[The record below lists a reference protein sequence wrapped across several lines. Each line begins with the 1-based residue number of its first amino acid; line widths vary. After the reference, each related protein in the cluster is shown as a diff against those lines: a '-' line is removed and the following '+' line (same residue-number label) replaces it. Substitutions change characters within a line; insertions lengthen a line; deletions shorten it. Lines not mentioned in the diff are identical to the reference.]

1 MRIEWHPEEITAEIE
16 KEAIRRLEAAAAVIR
31 DKAKVNLSKLVTGLT
46 PMRRKGFDKY
56 LVPLVPWKE
65 HGPYKTGKSSGQS
78 WTARYHDKMVET
90 IRLSPHDVN
99 VKTLSVRIIA
109 GNYNTWWA
117 KQMEYGNGE
126 WRGGAKPF
134 MRPAMRGARSEIQS
148 VLESGA
154 GQSNI

>member
-1 MRIEWHPEEITAEIE
+1 VKIEWHPEKITAEIE
-16 KEAIRRLEAAAAVIR
+16 QEAIRRLEAAAAVIR
-31 DKAKVNLSKLVTGLT
+31 DKAKANLSKLVTGMQKIAGKNST
-46 PMRRKGFDKY
+46 RY
-56 LVPLVPWKE
+56 IPWEE
-65 HGPYKTGKSSGQS
+65 HGPYKKSGQS
-78 WTARYHDKMVET
+78 WTARYHDKMVDT

-99 VKTLSVRIIA
+99 VRTQSVRIIA

>member
-1 MRIEWHPEEITAEIE
+1 MRVEWHPEEITAEIE
-16 KEAIRRLEAAAAVIR
+16 QEAIRRLEAAAAVIR
-31 DKAKVNLSKLVTGLT
+31 DKAKANLSKLVTG
-46 PMRRKGFDKY
+46 MQKIAGKY
-56 LVPLVPWKE
+56 STRYIPWEE
-65 HGPYKTGKSSGQS
+65 HGPYKKGGES
-78 WTARYHDKMVET
+78 WTARYHDKMVDT

-99 VKTLSVRIIA
+99 VETQSVRIIA

-134 MRPAMRGARSEIQS
+134 LRPAMRGARSEIQS